1 MVISSND
8 LRPGV
13 TVRVDHD
20 IMQVIEFLHVK
31 PGKGAAFVRTK
42 LKSLLTGNTIERN
55 FRAGERFEEA
65 LIEKKEM
72 QYLYKAG
79 EAFTLMDNQSYEQI
93 EVSANQIGSKVK
105 YLKEEMNVLVIY
117 CDGKILGIDLPNF
130 VELKIIETPPGVKG
144 DTAASNNKPA
154 TLETGAVISVP
165 FFVNAGDVVR
175 VDTRNDSYL
184 DRV

>member
-1 MVISSND
+1 MISSND
-8 LRPGV
+8 FRTGTSIELDGQV
-13 TVRVDHD
+13 WRV
-20 IMQVIEFLHVK
+20 VEFLHVK

-42 LKSLLTGNTIERN
+42 LKSLKTGSSIEKT
-55 FRAGERFEEA
+55 FRAGERLEEA
-65 LIEKKEM
+65 IIEKKEM
-72 QYLYKAG
+72 QYLYKA
-79 EAFTLMDNQSYEQI
+79 ADNFALMDNQSYEQI
-93 EVSANQIGSKVK
+93 EVSAAQIGVKAK

-117 CDGKILGIDLPNF
+117 CDGQILGIEVPNF
-130 VELKIIETPPGVKG
+130 VELKISETAPGVKG

-175 VDTRNDSYL
+175 VDTRNDTYM

>member
-13 TVRVDHD
+13 TIKVDHD
-20 IMQVIEFLHVK
+20 IWTVVEFLHVK

-42 LKSLLTGNTIERN
+42 LKSLKTGNSIEKT
-55 FRAGERFEEA
+55 FRAGERLDEA
-65 LIEKKEM
+65 IIEKKEM

-79 EAFTLMDNQSYEQI
+79 ENYALMDNQSFEQI
-93 EVSANQIGSKVK
+93 EVSASQIGPKAK
-105 YLKEEMNVLVIY
+105 YLKEEMNVMVIY
-117 CDGKILGIDLPNF
+117 CDGQILGIDVPNF
-130 VELKIIETPPGVKG
+130 VELKVVETPPGVKG

-165 FFVNAGDVVR
+165 FFVNVGDVIR
-175 VDTRNDSYL
+175 VDTRDDSYL

>member
-13 TVRVDHD
+13 TIRVDHD
-20 IMQVIEFLHVK
+20 IVTVVEFLHVK

-42 LKSLLTGNTIERN
+42 LKSLKTGSSIEKT
-55 FRAGERFEEA
+55 FRAGERLEEA
-65 LIEKKEM
+65 IIEKKEM
-72 QYLYKAG
+72 QYLYKA
-79 EAFTLMDNQSYEQI
+79 ADNFALMDNQSYEQI
-93 EVSANQIGSKVK
+93 EVSAAQIGVKAK

-117 CDGKILGIDLPNF
+117 CDGQILGIEVPNF
-130 VELKIIETPPGVKG
+130 VELKISETAPGVKG

-175 VDTRNDSYL
+175 VDTRNDTYM

>member
-13 TVRVDHD
+13 TIKVDHD
-20 IMQVIEFLHVK
+20 IMTVVESMHVK

-42 LKSLLTGNTIERN
+42 LKSLKSGNSMERT
-55 FRAGERFEEA
+55 FRAGERLDEA
-65 LIEKKEM
+65 VIEKKEM

-79 EAFTLMDNQSYEQI
+79 EAFALMDNQSYEQI
-93 EVSANQIGSKVK
+93 EVSAQQIGSKSK
-105 YLKEEMNVLVIY
+105 YLKEEMNVLIIY
-117 CDGKILGIDLPNF
+117 CDGQILGIEVPNF
-130 VELKIIETPPGVKG
+130 VELKITETPPGVKG

-154 TLETGAVISVP
+154 TLETGAVIQVP

>member
-13 TVRVDHD
+13 TVKIDHD
-20 IMQVIEFLHVK
+20 IMTVIEFLHVK

-42 LKSLLTGNTIERN
+42 LKSLKSGNTIEKT
-55 FRAGERFEEA
+55 FRAGEKFDEA
-65 LIEKKEM
+65 IIEKKEM

-79 EAFTLMDNQSYEQI
+79 EAFALMDNQSYEQI
-93 EVSANQIGSKVK
+93 EVSAQQVGPKAK
-105 YLKEEMNVLVIY
+105 YLKEEMNVVIIY
-117 CDGKILGIDLPNF
+117 CDGQILGIEVPNF
-130 VELKIIETPPGVKG
+130 VELKITETPPGVKG

-154 TLETGAVISVP
+154 TLETGAVIQVP
-165 FFVNAGDVVR
+165 FFVNVGETVR